1 MHSFFSE
8 LKRRKVFQVAAM
20 YAFVGWL
27 LIQVAD
33 ASFEHL
39 NLPDW
44 SVTLVIALVA
54 IGFPLALI
62 LAWAYDVT
70 PGGVQKTGAQDTP
83 GATTEKVSAPRS
95 SIAILAFADM
105 SRVGDQD
112 YFCEGMAEEI
122 INSLSQL
129 EKIQVTS
136 RTSSFRYRGNDLDV
150 REIGQELNVAT
161 VLEGSVRKA
170 DEHLRV
176 SVQLINAADGF
187 QLWSQRYDRMME
199 DVFEI
204 QDDIAHKVVDALK
217 LKLTPQAERALTK
230 TPTKSV
236 HAYDYYLRGRKHLFQ
251 ANREG
256 FLLAIEM
263 FKKAIDVDTQ
273 FALAYAG
280 LADTFSWLYM
290 YADLDRDNLQKASEA
305 SGKALVI
312 DPDLAEA
319 HSARALALS
328 LRGNQD
334 EARAEF
340 ETAIR
345 LNPKSY
351 YSFLFYG
358 RHCFSAGEYERSEE
372 LLKRA
377 CELAPEELQAMS
389 DLCMVLDRL
398 GKQSEALATKHR
410 TYEMAQRNLKLE
422 PDNVRA
428 KCIGAACLIEIG
440 ETAKALD
447 WADQVLNSHPRDAS
461 TLYNLSCVYS
471 VAGQIPKAV
480 DVFAKAVI
488 AGFSDR
494 SWIENDPQLDNIRKE
509 PQFQELIGSLH

>member
-1 MHSFFSE
+1 MKLFFSE

-20 YAFVGWL
+20 YAIVGWL

-33 ASFEHL
+33 ASFDNL
-39 NLPDW
+39 NLPEW
-44 SVTLVIALVA
+44 TVTLVIAMVA
-54 IGFPLALI
+54 IGFPLALV
-62 LAWAYDVT
+62 LAWAYDLT
-70 PGGVQKTGAQDTP
+70 PAGAQKTGKPDTTSA
-83 GATTEKVSAPRS
+83 ATQKASAPAS
-95 SIAILAFADM
+95 SIAILAFSDM
-105 SRVGDQD
+105 SPVGDQD

-129 EKIQVTS
+129 EKIQVAS
-136 RTSSFRYRGNDLDV
+136 RTSSFRFRGNDQDV

-170 DEHLRV
+170 DKQLRV

-187 QLWSQRYDRMME
+187 HLWSQRYDRTME
-199 DVFEI
+199 SVFDI
-204 QDDIAHKVVDALK
+204 QDDIARKVVDALK
-217 LKLTPQAERALTK
+217 IRLTPQAERALK
-230 TPTKSV
+230 KNPTKSV
-236 HAYDYYLRGRKHLFQ
+236 DAYDYYLRGRKHLFQ
-251 ANREG
+251 VNRQE

-263 FKKAIDVDTQ
+263 FKKAIDVDPE

-280 LADTFSWLYM
+280 LADTYSWLYM

-328 LRGNQD
+328 LRGNQE

-340 ETAIR
+340 KTAIS

-358 RHCFSAGEYERSEE
+358 RHCFSAGEYERAED

-377 CELAPEELQAMS
+377 CELAPEEFQAMS
-389 DLCMVLDRL
+389 DLCMVLERL

-410 TYEMAQRNLKLE
+410 TYEIVQRHLKLE

-428 KCIGAACLIEIG
+428 RCIGAACLIEIG

-447 WADQVLNSHPRDAS
+447 WADQIMNSNPRDAS

-488 AGFSDR
+488 AGFSDKN
-494 SWIENDPQLDNIRKE
+494 WIENDPQLDNIRNE